1 MEGIGEVVLCVREE
15 TVMEEKER
23 FFVLFSVFSPRSL
36 LPVMFVYRKR
46 VQRDC
51 QVAGKGEEGDKPFLL
66 FLLLS
71 RDLFLTFLLSD
82 LVHVNFLFVKLVP
95 GRFFVFAGLGP
106 FWFLLF
112 FCFFGLL
119 DQSPFF
125 SIFCVIKR

>member
-1 MEGIGEVVLCVREE
+1 MCEGGNGDGGEGGIFR
-15 TVMEEKER
+15 
-23 FFVLFSVFSPRSL
+23 SVFLASPRSL

-82 LVHVNFLFVKLVP
+82 LVPLPFLLVRLFPGPFLFLL
-95 GRFFVFAGLGP
+95 GLAHFGFSFFFVFLVC
-106 FWFLLF
+106 WTRVLFL
-112 FCFFGLL
+112 CYK
-119 DQSPFF
+119 
-125 SIFCVIKR
+125 KRK